1 MSILSVAVSSDLKR
15 PYTNAHFLLFN
26 LLNSEIIVAK
36 KIQAIRGMNDTLP
49 EQTPVWQKLESLF
62 RQVVSSYGYSEI
74 RMPIVENT
82 NLFKRS
88 IGEVTDIVEKEMYTF
103 ADRNGDSLTLRPE
116 GTASCVRAG
125 NEHGLLYNQ
134 ERRLW
139 YTGPMFRH
147 ERPQKGRY
155 RQFHQFGVETFGIA
169 SADVDAEVILLS
181 ARLWK
186 ALGIEQHVELQLN
199 SLGSNEAR
207 GLYKEALVEFL
218 EKHVDKLDEDSKR
231 RMTTNPLRVLDSKNP
246 EVQALLVDAPKLSE
260 HLDDESVA
268 HFEQLQRY
276 LDAAGVKY
284 VINERL
290 VRGLD
295 YYNRTVFEWVTSSL
309 GAQGTICAGGRYD
322 GLVEQLGGKP
332 TPAVGFAMGLE
343 RIILMLETL
352 ELNDDVKNDV
362 DIYSVLVGDGTDIA
376 GFKIAELIRSELPA
390 LKMMHHC
397 GGCNIKKQ
405 MKRADKSGARVALI
419 IGENELE
426 SGCVTIKDLQGTH
439 PQQTVA
445 MDDLIK
451 VLPSYF

>member
-1 MSILSVAVSSDLKR
+1 M
-15 PYTNAHFLLFN
+15 
-26 LLNSEIIVAK
+26 AK

-49 EQTPVWQKLESLF
+49 DQTPVWQKLEALL

-74 RMPIVENT
+74 RMPVVEST
-82 NLFKRS
+82 VLFKRS

-103 ADRNGDSLTLRPE
+103 DDNGDSLTLRPE

-155 RQFHQFGVETFGIA
+155 RQFHQFGVETFGMA
-169 SADVDAEVILLS
+169 SADIDAEVILLS

-186 ALGIEQHVELQLN
+186 ALGIDEHVKLQIN
-199 SLGSNEAR
+199 SLGSNVAR
-207 GLYKEALVEFL
+207 ARYKEVLVEFL
-218 EKHVDKLDEDSKR
+218 EKHEAQLDEDSKR
-231 RMTTNPLRVLDSKNP
+231 RMKINPMRVLDSKNP
-246 EVQALLVDAPKLSE
+246 QVQALLVDAPKLSE
-260 HLDDESVA
+260 HLDEESIE
-268 HFEQLQRY
+268 HFKQLQKY
-276 LDAAGVKY
+276 LDAAGIKY
-284 VINERL
+284 VLNERL

-322 GLVEQLGGKP
+322 GLVEQLGGKA

-343 RIILMLETL
+343 RIVLMLNEL
-352 ELNDDVKNDV
+352 ELNKDVPSDV
-362 DIYSVLVGDGTDIA
+362 DIYSVLVGDKTDFA
-376 GFKIAELIRSELPA
+376 GFKIAELIRSELPH

-397 GGCNIKKQ
+397 GGGNFKKQ
-405 MKRADKSGARVALI
+405 MKRADKSGARLALI
-419 IGENELE
+419 IAEDELKNN
-426 SGCVTIKDLQGTH
+426 SVTIKDLSGKTD
-439 PQQTVA
+439 QQTVE
-445 MDDLIK
+445 MDSLLT
-451 VLPSYF
+451 VLPTYF